1 MGPGIVSLFV
11 ALSLC
16 PLLLAADPDRPGD
29 GPPGLHRPP
38 WGDGWGNRPKPGECP
53 EDVDYPKCS
62 GGNNN
67 PNNQKECDRD
77 RECDGKKKCC
87 FSSCRNRCLEP
98 LQDKGDFCPY
108 FDDSFCKNVRPL
120 PAECNRD
127 RQCKGTDRC
136 CSYNCRQQCTPTVKV
151 KPGNCPPPQGFCPH
165 HGGGGG
171 RGSCTSDRDCPGDK
185 KCCAPRCRRECVSPY
200 VVNPGKCPE
209 VIRRPDSHCRG
220 PPPVQCESDGDCL
233 KRQKCCNL
241 DCWNQ
246 CVNV

>member
-38 WGDGWGNRPKPGECP
+38 WGNRPKPGECP
-53 EDVDYPKCS
+53 EDMDYPKCS
-62 GGNNN
+62 GGNNK
-67 PNNQKECDRD
+67 PNNKKECDRD

-98 LQDKGDFCPY
+98 LQ
-108 FDDSFCKNVRPL
+108 
-120 PAECNRD
+120 
-127 RQCKGTDRC
+127 
-136 CSYNCRQQCTPTVKV
+136 V

-171 RGSCTSDRDCPGDK
+171 RGLCTSDHDCLGDK
-185 KCCAPRCRRECVSPY
+185 KCCAPRCRLECVSPY
-200 VVNPGKCPE
+200 VEYKPKNAKKVPQLLLGNKEQSSSSSFIYIALSRYAVLYC
-209 VIRRPDSHCRG
+209 SY
-220 PPPVQCESDGDCL
+220 S
-233 KRQKCCNL
+233 K
-241 DCWNQ
+241 
-246 CVNV
+246 